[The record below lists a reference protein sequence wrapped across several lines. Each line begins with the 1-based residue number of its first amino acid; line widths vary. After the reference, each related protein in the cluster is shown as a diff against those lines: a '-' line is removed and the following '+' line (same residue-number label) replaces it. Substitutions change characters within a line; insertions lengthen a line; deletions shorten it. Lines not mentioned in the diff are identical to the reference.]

1 VRWKSWSVTSS
12 DAFGIYVHWPFCK
25 AKCPYCD
32 FNSHV
37 RHEAVDALSFAR
49 ALGEE
54 LKWFAARTPGRSV
67 TSIFFGGG
75 TPSLMPP
82 EAVGHVLDTIGRLWS
97 VSPDVETTLEAN
109 PTSIEAENFRGYRA
123 AGVNRVSVGVQAL
136 NDEDLRALG
145 RQHSSEEAIAA
156 FRLASKIF
164 PRVSFDMIYARP
176 NQALADWRAELT
188 RALAEQQGH
197 MSLYQLTIEPGTAY
211 FDLHERGRLV
221 TPTDD
226 RAADLYDLTQ
236 ELTEKAG
243 LANYEISNHAA
254 EGQESRH
261 NLLYWRY
268 GEYAG
273 VGPGAHS
280 RLADGEN
287 RRALIAEKYP
297 ETWRKLVQDQG
308 HGIIS
313 DSVVPPVDQASEYLL
328 MGLRIAEGIDMD
340 RYAALAG
347 REIDSSKL
355 AGMKSMGL
363 IKRHGQR
370 LMATA
375 DGRKLLNAVIAEL
388 AV

>member
-1 VRWKSWSVTSS
+1 MTSS
-12 DAFGIYVHWPFCK
+12 EDAFGIYVHWPFCK

-37 RHEAVDALSFAR
+37 RHQPVDALSFAR
-49 ALGEE
+49 ALGTE
-54 LKWFAARTPGRSV
+54 LKWFAGQTPGRTV

-82 EAVGHVLDTIGRLWS
+82 EAVAHVLDTIAALWT
-97 VSPDVETTLEAN
+97 VSPDAEITLEAN
-109 PTSIEAENFRGYRA
+109 PTSIEAENFRGYRS

-136 NDEDLRALG
+136 NDADLKALG
-145 RQHSSEEAIAA
+145 RQHSSTEALAA
-156 FRLASKIF
+156 FRLAASIF
-164 PRVSFDMIYARP
+164 PRVSFDLIYARP
-176 NQALADWRAELT
+176 GQSVAQWHDELSIALG
-188 RALAEQQGH
+188 EQQGH

-211 FDLHERGRLV
+211 FDLHARGSLV

-226 RAADLYDLTQ
+226 RAADLYDVTQ

-243 LANYEISNHAA
+243 LPAYEISNHAA
-254 EGQESRH
+254 TGHESRH

-280 RLADGEN
+280 RLAAGEN
-287 RRALIAEKYP
+287 RRAIMAEKHP
-297 ETWRKLVQDQG
+297 ETWRSLVNAHG
-308 HGIIS
+308 NGIIA
-313 DSVVPPVDQASEYLL
+313 DITVAPHDQASEYLL
-328 MGLRIAEGIDMD
+328 MGLRITEGIDLD
-340 RYAALAG
+340 RYTALAG
-347 REIDSSKL
+347 REIDSSKI

-363 IKRHGQR
+363 IKRIGPR

>member
-1 VRWKSWSVTSS
+1 MRWKSWSVISS
-12 DAFGIYVHWPFCK
+12 DPFGIYVHWPFCK

-37 RHEAVDALSFAR
+37 RHEPVDALSFAR
-49 ALGEE
+49 ALVDE
-54 LKWFAARTPGRSV
+54 LAWFRAQTPGRTVS
-67 TSIFFGGG
+67 SIFFGGG

-82 EAVGHVLDTIGRLWS
+82 AAVAHVLDGIGALWS
-97 VSPDVETTLEAN
+97 VSPEVETTLEAN

-123 AGVNRVSVGVQAL
+123 AGINRVSVGVQAL
-136 NDEDLRALG
+136 NDADLKALG

-156 FRLASKIF
+156 FRLAARIF

-176 NQALADWRAELT
+176 GQTPEQWRAELS
-188 RALAEQQGH
+188 RALSEQQGH

-211 FDLHERGRLV
+211 FDLYERGRLV

-236 ELTEKAG
+236 ELTEAAG
-243 LANYEISNHAA
+243 LQTYEVSNHALP
-254 EGQESRH
+254 GQESRH

-273 VGPGAHS
+273 AGPGAHS
-280 RLADGEN
+280 RLASGQD
-287 RRALIAEKYP
+287 RRALIAEKHP
-297 ETWRKLVQDQG
+297 ETWRALVKAKG
-308 HGIIS
+308 HGIVS
-313 DSVVPPVDQASEYLL
+313 DTLVPPADQASEYLL
-328 MGLRIAEGIDMD
+328 MGLRIAEGIDID

-363 IKRHGQR
+363 VKRQGQR

-388 AV
+388 AT

>member
-1 VRWKSWSVTSS
+1 MTSS

-37 RHEAVDALSFAR
+37 RHEAVDSLSFAR

-54 LKWFAARTPGRSV
+54 LKWFAARTPGRTV

-82 EAVGHVLDTIGRLWS
+82 EAVSHVLDTIGSLWP
-97 VSPDVETTLEAN
+97 VAEDVETTLEAN

-136 NDEDLRALG
+136 NDEDLKALG

-156 FRLASKIF
+156 FRLAAKIF

-176 NQALADWRAELT
+176 NQTLDGWRAELT

-254 EGQESRH
+254 PGQESRH

-287 RRALIAEKYP
+287 RRALIAEKHP

-347 REIDSSKL
+347 REIDSFKL

>member
-1 VRWKSWSVTSS
+1 VSS
-12 DAFGIYVHWPFCK
+12 SEDAFGIYVHWPFCK

-37 RHEAVDALSFAR
+37 RHQPVDALPFAK
-49 ALGEE
+49 ALATE
-54 LKWFAARTPGRSV
+54 LQWFASQTQGRTV

-82 EAVGHVLDTIGRLWS
+82 EAVGHVLDAIGSLWS
-97 VSPDVETTLEAN
+97 VSPNVETTLEAN
-109 PTSIEAENFRGYRA
+109 PTSIEAKNFRGYRA

-136 NDEDLRALG
+136 NDADLKALG
-145 RQHSSEEAIAA
+145 RQHSADEALSA
-156 FRLASKIF
+156 FRLAASIF
-164 PRVSFDMIYARP
+164 PRVSFDLIYARP
-176 NQALADWRAELT
+176 GQTIAQWREELT
-188 RALAEQQGH
+188 IALGEQQGH

-211 FDLHERGRLV
+211 FDLHARGSLI

-226 RAADLYDLTQ
+226 RAADLYDVTQ

-243 LANYEISNHAA
+243 LPAYEISNHARP
-254 EGQESRH
+254 GHESRH

-280 RLADGEN
+280 RLAAGEN
-287 RRALIAEKYP
+287 RRAIIAEKHP
-297 ETWRKLVQDQG
+297 ETWRELVKTQG

-313 DSVVPPVDQASEYLL
+313 DTTVPPPDQASEYLL
-328 MGLRIAEGIDMD
+328 MGMRIVEGINLD

-347 REIDSSKL
+347 REIDSSKI

-363 IKRHGQR
+363 IKREGQMLR
-370 LMATA
+370 ATA

>member
-1 VRWKSWSVTSS
+1 MTSS

-37 RHEAVDALSFAR
+37 RHEGVDARSFAR
-49 ALGEE
+49 ALGTE
-54 LKWFAARTPGRSV
+54 LAWFAERTRGRTVS
-67 TSIFFGGG
+67 SIFFGGG

-82 EAVGHVLDTIGRLWS
+82 EAVGHVLDTVGKLWA

-136 NDEDLRALG
+136 NDDDLKALG
-145 RQHSSEEAIAA
+145 RQHSAEEALAA
-156 FRLASKIF
+156 FRLAAKVF

-176 NQALADWRAELT
+176 NQTPDQWRAELS
-188 RALAEQQGH
+188 RALSEQQGH

-243 LANYEISNHAA
+243 LPVYEISNHAVP
-254 EGQESRH
+254 GQESRH

-287 RRALIAEKYP
+287 RRALIDEKHP
-297 ETWRKLVQDQG
+297 ETWRSLVQTQG
-308 HGIIS
+308 HGIVS
-313 DSVVPPVDQASEYLL
+313 DVTVPTADQASEYLL
-328 MGLRIAEGIDMD
+328 MGMRIAEGIDMD

-363 IKRHGQR
+363 IKRQGQR

-388 AV
+388 AS